1 MNSRLLFFCA
11 VIGSAQEIVERK
23 PVELPDFGANREIA
37 RYATAAEYDEARAD
51 AAFRYERVL
60 YRSSGTVV
68 SGYLYA
74 PKSQSGKL
82 PVIVFSRGS
91 LVVNNQAPL
100 MLTMLRRLAREG
112 FLIFAP
118 MYRGSDGMEG
128 RDELGG
134 ADLDDLKNA
143 IELVRALPGA
153 DVENVFLYGMSRG
166 GMMSYFGVRENW
178 PVRAAAV
185 VGAITDLEAYLKVTD
200 PELKLARSVWPNY
213 DTDKER
219 IHARRSAVRWPEKI
233 NKPVLILHG
242 GADPQVSP
250 VHALNLARA
259 LTELKSPYSLMIF
272 ANDNHNVHVN
282 REKRDRMTAE
292 WFRQHQTPRP

>member
-1 MNSRLLFFCA
+1 M
-11 VIGSAQEIVERK
+11 
-23 PVELPDFGANREIA
+23 ELPAFGTNREIA

-51 AAFRYERVL
+51 AAYSYERLL
-60 YRSSGTVV
+60 YRSSGAVV

-74 PKSQSGKL
+74 PKSHTGKL

-100 MLTMLRRLAREG
+100 MLAMLRRLAGQG

-118 MYRGSDGMEG
+118 MFRGSDGTEG

-134 ADLDDLKNA
+134 ADLDDLRNA
-143 IELVRALPGA
+143 IELARSLPGA
-153 DVENVFLYGMSRG
+153 DADNVFLYGISRG

-185 VGAITDLEAYLKVTD
+185 VGAITDLQAYLKVTD
-200 PELKLARSVWPNY
+200 PELKLARSVWANY
-213 DTDKER
+213 DAEKER
-219 IHARRSAVRWPEKI
+219 IHAVRSAVHWPEKI

-242 GADPQVSP
+242 GEDPQVSP

-259 LTELKSPYSLMIF
+259 LTELKSPYSLVIF

-282 REKRDRMTAE
+282 REKRDALVAE
-292 WFRQHQTPRP
+292 WFRQHQKPRP

>member
-1 MNSRLLFFCA
+1 MTFRLLFFCA
-11 VIGSAQEIVERK
+11 VICSAQEIVERK
-23 PVELPDFGANREIA
+23 PVELPEFAANREIA